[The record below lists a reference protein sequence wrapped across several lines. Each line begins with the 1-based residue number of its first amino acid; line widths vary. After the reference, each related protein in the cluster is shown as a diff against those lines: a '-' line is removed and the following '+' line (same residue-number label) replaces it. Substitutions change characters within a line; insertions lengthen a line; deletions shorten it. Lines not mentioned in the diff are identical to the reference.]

1 MNPDGNNLQVSGNRN
16 GGTMLRVLGAAQ
28 KREVKA
34 TQNLSI
40 IVLFFIICWMPLYTI
55 NCVNAFFPDS
65 IGVVATDCCII
76 LSHLNSAINPLL
88 YAYHLRDFRAALKS
102 LIFKMFGIKETNPTN
117 DTYYKPSIIS
127 QHQRRQS
134 NMDKRPSILFNNQPK
149 VYVDSPIWLR
159 QKNTEFSNVSPVI
172 PSTSAATSP
181 ASVESNSIL
190 NHNNTLANTP
200 ECGQR
205 REIWMISEVP
215 SISDEKDVSEECVE
229 ITPKRMLDPLSD
241 EYDDDDDEVFLPL
254 SDKNL
259 TVVQYDFNNDNTYS
273 TELPFRE
280 CRRNSN
286 TFSENSEDFSTVRC
300 NSFKRNSESHTA
312 QKNSV
317 HEHDRSSVCSNS
329 PSHRI
334 FVVQNDDETFNQ
346 SPNLSCISKNT
357 KESKLEHTNSSSISS
372 EYSCSPTKTLRLSP
386 LKIVGD
392 FLFNQSSKKCQS
404 KKKSKYVLPKQSSGD
419 VCQYLDLQK
428 NGVIYKC
435 NTNNR

>member
-1 MNPDGNNLQVSGNRN
+1 MNPDGNGLRGSGNQN

-40 IVLFFIICWMPLYTI
+40 IVLFFIICWIPLYTI
-55 NCVNAFFPDS
+55 NCVKAFCS
-65 IGVVATDCCII
+65 ECYIGSRLTNFCII
-76 LSHLNSAINPLL
+76 LSHLNSAVNPLL

-102 LIFKMFGIKETNPTN
+102 LIYKMFGIKETNPTN

-134 NMDKRPSILFNNQPK
+134 NMEKRPSILFNNQPK

-159 QKNTEFSNVSPVI
+159 QKNAELTNISPII
-172 PSTSAATSP
+172 PSTSGAASP

-190 NHNNTLANTP
+190 NHNNLMANTP

-215 SISDEKDVSEECVE
+215 SISDEKDVSELDIV
-229 ITPKRMLDPLSD
+229 PKRTLEPLSD
-241 EYDDDDDEVFLPL
+241 DYDDDDEVFLP
-254 SDKNL
+254 SNL
-259 TVVQYDFNNDNTYS
+259 AVVQYDFKNENAYS

-280 CRRNSN
+280 SCKNSN
-286 TFSENSEDFSTVRC
+286 SCSENSEEFSSVKC
-300 NSFKRNSESHTA
+300 NSFKRSES
-312 QKNSV
+312 QVNSV
-317 HEHDRSSVCSNS
+317 HDREGSVCSNS

-392 FLFNQSSKKCQS
+392 FLFSQSSKKRPS
-404 KKKSKYVLPKQSSGD
+404 KKKSKYVLPKQNSGD

-428 NGVIYKC
+428 NGVVHKC